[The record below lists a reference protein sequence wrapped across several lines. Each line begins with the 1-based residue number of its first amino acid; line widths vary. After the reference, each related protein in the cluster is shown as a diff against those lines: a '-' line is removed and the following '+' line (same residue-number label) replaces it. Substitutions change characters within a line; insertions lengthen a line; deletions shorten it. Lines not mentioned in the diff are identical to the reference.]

1 MKSYIVTFAFLASL
15 TLANPITQ
23 APAMMPRADGPEG
36 EQVEKRACNSR
47 VGDDCGGKYGGC
59 CAGLT
64 CYVGLVPIPRCHVHQ
79 KLTLFSRLPLFLY
92 MENARGAKRGLAR

>member
-23 APAMMPRADGPEG
+23 APAMMPRVDNNEG
-36 EQVEKRACNSR
+36 EQVQKRDCNSR

-64 CYVGLVPIPRCHVHQ
+64 CYVSLQLLNTLYQ
-79 KLTLFSRLPLFLY
+79 KLIIPGHLSSFVWKMQEELNRVWTWP
-92 MENARGAKRGLAR
+92 